1 MDALPHARAHR
12 PCMPAR
18 RAGMP
23 LRAARRRHAAS
34 RSASQ
39 APRRRSSAKRLAS
52 TLHTAHTPNKGLLH
66 PPPPPL
72 ALTPQSASDPN
83 TPMDALWHIARTMPP
98 LRKWVVVNRAAD
110 ANLLEYISQQGGP
123 GVRQALEL
131 VLESLE
137 LQRSSMQRMRT
148 S

>member
-1 MDALPHARAHR
+1 
-12 PCMPAR
+12 
-18 RAGMP
+18 
-23 LRAARRRHAAS
+23 
-34 RSASQ
+34 
-39 APRRRSSAKRLAS
+39 
-52 TLHTAHTPNKGLLH
+52 
-66 PPPPPL
+66 
-72 ALTPQSASDPN
+72 
-83 TPMDALWHIARTMPP
+83 MDALWHIARTMPP

-110 ANLLEYISQQGGP
+110 ANLLEYLSQQGGP

>member
-1 MDALPHARAHR
+1 
-12 PCMPAR
+12 
-18 RAGMP
+18 
-23 LRAARRRHAAS
+23 
-34 RSASQ
+34 
-39 APRRRSSAKRLAS
+39 
-52 TLHTAHTPNKGLLH
+52 
-66 PPPPPL
+66 
-72 ALTPQSASDPN
+72 
-83 TPMDALWHIARTMPP
+83 MDALWHIARTMPP
-98 LRKWVVVNRAAD
+98 LRKWGVVNRAAD

>member
-1 MDALPHARAHR
+1 MHAGS
-12 PCMPAR
+12 PC
-18 RAGMP
+18 
-23 LRAARRRHAAS
+23 RHAAAS
-34 RSASQ
+34 GTAQTCRIAHGIASA
-39 APRRRSSAKRLAS
+39 AS
-52 TLHTAHTPNKGLLH
+52 TQQCKTVGEHTAHGTHAEQGPT
-66 PPPPPL
+66 
-72 ALTPQSASDPN
+72 ASATAAPRAHTAGDPN